1 MAIINIDSTQIHY
14 VDNCR
19 ETDKVILFIHG
30 NSHSSRTFR
39 HQFQN
44 EQLNEYRLIA
54 LDLPGH
60 GDSGALNEYSLP
72 IFTHILHGF
81 VEQLD
86 LKEIILV
93 GHSLGGHI
101 AIEAISKINPK
112 GIFIFGTPPL
122 SIPLDMGGFKA
133 NKDLE
138 LVFKD
143 KLSDSEVTQL
153 AKNFYSKSEIDIID
167 LEDIKKTHEGFR
179 FSMFQSFGA
188 QLFQDEV
195 KITNAFAGHKA
206 FIHGTQ
212 DELINANY
220 LNDKIDLSGVWQNKI
235 IEVDSSHNLHIENY
249 QEMNAL
255 IVDFAASVFEFDIFP
270 KNIHIDNE
278 ART

>member
-1 MAIINIDSTQIHY
+1 MAIIIIDSTQIHY
-14 VDNCR
+14 IDNHR

-44 EQLNEYRLIA
+44 QQLNEYRLIA

-60 GDSGALNEYSLP
+60 GDSGALNEYSLAK
-72 IFTHILHGF
+72 FTHILTGF

-101 AIEAISKINPK
+101 AIEAVSQINPK

-153 AKNFYSKSEIDIID
+153 AKNFYSKSEIDVID
-167 LEDIKKTHEGFR
+167 LDDIKKTHEGFR

-195 KITNAFAGHKA
+195 KITNAFAGRKA

-212 DELINANY
+212 DKLINANY

-235 IEVDSSHNLHIENY
+235 IEIDSSHNLHIENY

-255 IVDFAASVFEFDIFP
+255 IVDFAASVFEFDLLP
-270 KNIHIDNE
+270 NNIHIANE
-278 ART
+278 ARA

>member
-1 MAIINIDSTQIHY
+1 MAIIIIDSTQIHY
-14 VDNCR
+14 IDNHR

-44 EQLNEYRLIA
+44 QQLNEYRLIA

-60 GDSGALNEYSLP
+60 GDSGALNEYSLAK
-72 IFTHILHGF
+72 FTHILTEF

-101 AIEAISKINPK
+101 AIEAISQINPK

-122 SIPLDMGGFKA
+122 SIPLEMGGFKA

-143 KLSDSEVTQL
+143 ELSDSEVTQL
-153 AKNFYSKSEIDIID
+153 AKNFYSKSEIDVID

-206 FIHGTQ
+206 FILGTQ
-212 DELINANY
+212 DKVINANY

-235 IEVDSSHNLHIENY
+235 IEIDSSHNLHIENY

-255 IVDFAASVFEFDIFP
+255 IVDFAASVFEFDLLP
-270 KNIHIDNE
+270 NNIHIANE
-278 ART
+278 ARA

>member
-54 LDLPGH
+54 LDLPSH
-60 GDSGALNEYSLP
+60 GDSVALNEYSLP

-153 AKNFYSKSEIDIID
+153 AKNFYSKSEIDVID

-212 DELINANY
+212 DKLINAHY

-255 IVDFAASVFEFDIFP
+255 IVDFAASVFEFDIFA

-278 ART
+278 ARA